1 MKNKAK
7 AEAKKPAGKAFSN
20 KGLCKEINLLAKGYS
35 KAKVLDL
42 YATVIAKEKAKLQK
56 KSKKS
61 DDMDTDF
68 DSSHDMAYVE
78 YDSDSK
84 RKNSKVSPE
93 KLAFLG
99 KLVQGENNK
108 FYFENKQKAQM

>member
-20 KGLCKEINLLAKGYS
+20 KGLRKEINLLAKGSS

-61 DDMDTDF
+61 DDMDTDP
-68 DSSHDMAYVE
+68 DSSHDMAYAE

-84 RKNSKVSPE
+84 RKDCEVSQE
-93 KLAFLG
+93 ELTYLAQLHQEEYDDTFDA
-99 KLVQGENNK
+99 N
-108 FYFENKQKAQM
+108 

>member
-1 MKNKAK
+1 
-7 AEAKKPAGKAFSN
+7 
-20 KGLCKEINLLAKGYS
+20 
-35 KAKVLDL
+35 
-42 YATVIAKEKAKLQK
+42 
-56 KSKKS
+56 
-61 DDMDTDF
+61 MDTDF

-108 FYFENKQKAQM
+108 FYFEN